1 MLPSARLTGL
11 AEKAV
16 LVAVRKADPAC
27 DALRREFDARA
38 TSWVIVLDP
47 RGELLDSRMA
57 DGTGAL
63 KNKETIDRFPDQFAD
78 RVEQGLQ
85 RKESLQ
91 DLERRWAKDPKEESG
106 FEALAARL
114 EDQSAYARVR
124 DLCEKVAALPDL
136 PADRRAGALLRGYA
150 ARPREYGVL
159 GTPEADSKFVQ
170 DGERLIADHA
180 SHPLASRA
188 LEALFAGY
196 SGKFDVPA
204 RSAAGIARLEAVARE
219 LKDPGPLRGRI
230 EELSRLRGK
239 EIETLETSR
248 AAAKGNEASQ
258 AWYACALGDAETT
271 IRVYSM
277 PPYDKSAYYRRWVQE
292 AREKLRKPGEK

>member
-63 KNKETIDRFPDQFAD
+63 KDKETIDRFPDQFAD

-188 LEALFAGY
+188 L
-196 SGKFDVPA
+196 
-204 RSAAGIARLEAVARE
+204 
-219 LKDPGPLRGRI
+219 RGRI